1 MWVGGKGEGRVMGI
15 AGTRRRMV
23 GMGGGR
29 GDYVI
34 DSQGAQNFGHCDLSN
49 AVPTKM
55 NSGLWL

>member
-1 MWVGGKGEGRVMGI
+1 MGGREGRVMGI
-15 AGTRRRMV
+15 AGRRR
-23 GMGGGR
+23 R

-49 AVPTKM
+49 AVPTRM

>member
-1 MWVGGKGEGRVMGI
+1 MWVGGRGEGRVMGI
-15 AGTRRRMV
+15 AGRRRRMV
-23 GMGGGR
+23 RGVG

>member
-1 MWVGGKGEGRVMGI
+1 MGGREGRVMGI
-15 AGTRRRMV
+15 AGRRRRMV
-23 GMGGGR
+23 WGGR

-34 DSQGAQNFGHCDLSN
+34 DSQGTQNFGHCDLSN